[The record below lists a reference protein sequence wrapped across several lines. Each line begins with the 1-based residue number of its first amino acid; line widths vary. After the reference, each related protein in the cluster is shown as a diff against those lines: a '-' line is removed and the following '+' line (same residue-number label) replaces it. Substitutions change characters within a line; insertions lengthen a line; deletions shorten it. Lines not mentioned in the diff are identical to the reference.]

1 MNNTLLNILRKIY
14 FISLFLFLIIYLYPG
29 SIIGYI
35 FYGNLKIQPDLIKNP
50 LGTSINHILAFI
62 YISLIAFVSASKE
75 KLRTNIYFIFS
86 LAFFLEFTH
95 LFIPQRSFELLDLVG
110 NIFGVTISFLMLLL
124 VRSIQR

>member
-1 MNNTLLNILRKIY
+1 MNNTLLNFLRKIY
-14 FISLFLFLIIYLYPG
+14 FISLLLFLIIYLYPG
-29 SIIGYI
+29 SIMGYI
-35 FYGNLKIQPDLIKNP
+35 FYGNLKIQPDLIESP

-75 KLRTNIYFIFS
+75 KLKTTIYFIFS

-95 LFIPQRSFELLDLVG
+95 LFIPHRSFELLDLAG
-110 NIFGVTISFLMLLL
+110 NIFGVTISFLILLL

>member
-1 MNNTLLNILRKIY
+1 MNNTLLNFLRKIY
-14 FISLFLFLIIYLYPG
+14 FISLLLFLIIYLYPG
-29 SIIGYI
+29 SIMGYI
-35 FYGNLKIQPDLIKNP
+35 FYGNLKIQPDLIVSP

-75 KLRTNIYFIFS
+75 KLKTTIYFIFS

-95 LFIPQRSFELLDLVG
+95 LFISNRSFELLDLAG
-110 NIFGVTISFLMLLL
+110 NIFGVTISFLILLL